1 MKDIP
6 NVQLHIDGHWREGA
20 ASRTL
25 PIENPALGM
34 AIAEVAFAEPDDV
47 EEAAAAAV
55 RAFAGW
61 KRTSA
66 YERYGMMRKAAQLLR
81 DRVGEIAAFMT
92 IEQGK
97 PLMESRLE
105 ILASADTID
114 WFAEEGRRAYGRVIP
129 ARQPDVYQLV
139 VKEAVGPVAAFSPWN
154 FPMQLATRKVAGA
167 LAAGCTVVLK
177 AAEETPVSAAE
188 LVRAFV
194 DAGVPKG
201 VVNLVFG
208 DPAAIS
214 SHLIRHEGIRKI
226 SFTGSTEVGKMLSAE
241 AGRHMKRMTSEL
253 GGHAPVIV
261 FKDADIQLAA
271 RTMAASKFRNAGQV
285 CISPTRFM
293 IQEDVYDRFVEEFL
307 AAARN
312 VKVGNGLEDGVTMGP
327 MANSRRVAAM
337 EQFVADAEQHQGKVL
352 LGGKAGEAIGNYWEP
367 TVIADLP
374 ITSRAMTE
382 EPFGPLAVINR
393 FSQFDDA
400 VSEANRLD
408 YGLAAYAWTRSART
422 AQQVAASV
430 EAGMIT
436 INHLGFGPPETPW
449 GGVKDSGQGSEAGT
463 EGLES
468 YLSTKF
474 VSQAGLSDLM
484 AD

>member
-1 MKDIP
+1 MSDIP
-6 NVQLHIDGHWREGA
+6 NVRLHIDGHWRDGA

-66 YERYGMMRKAAQLLR
+66 YDRYGMMRKAAQLLR

-105 ILASADTID
+105 ILGSADTID

-129 ARQPDVYQLV
+129 PRQPDVYQLV

-293 IQEDVYDRFVEEFL
+293 IQDDVYDRFVEEFL

-352 LGGKAGEAIGNYWEP
+352 LGGKAGEAKGNYWEP
-367 TVIADLP
+367 TVIASLP

-393 FSQFDDA
+393 FSQFEDA

-449 GGVKDSGQGSEAGT
+449 GGVKDSGHGSEAGT

-474 VSQAGLSDLM
+474 VSQAGLSDLIP
-484 AD
+484 D